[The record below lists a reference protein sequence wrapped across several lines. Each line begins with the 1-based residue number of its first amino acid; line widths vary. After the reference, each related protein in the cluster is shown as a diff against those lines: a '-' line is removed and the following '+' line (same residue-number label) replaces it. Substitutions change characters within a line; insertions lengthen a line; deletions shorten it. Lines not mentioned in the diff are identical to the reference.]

1 MKVQNKST
9 VKLIKEFNE
18 LHASAEQFQH
28 FFNLAPL
35 GYQSLDVDG
44 YFIEVN
50 QQWINT
56 LGYKREEVIG
66 KWFGDFLTPV
76 YKDGFRERFP
86 VFKAE
91 GKIHSEFEM
100 VHKNGSVLFIAFD
113 GRIEYDE
120 KGEFKRTH
128 CILKD
133 ITESMRAEK
142 SLRNSEEQYRNLI
155 ELSPVAM
162 AILHDW
168 KTIYMN
174 PAAVQLFGAKTQ
186 NELLGKHVF
195 DLIHPDFQ
203 ELAIENAKLL
213 AEKGFVIMQEQKY
226 VKLDGTIL
234 DVETQ
239 AKSIQFN
246 NDSAALVVIND
257 ITERKKAERALVHS
271 HDLMRYV
278 IENNNGA
285 IAIHDKDL
293 KYIYVSQRYLAD
305 YKVKEKDIIGKHH
318 YEVFPDLPQKWRD
331 VHQKALSGVISSA
344 DNDSYPREDGSLEW
358 TRWECRPWYEADGS
372 IGGIIVYTEVITERK
387 QAEEALRISEENLSI
402 TLHSIGDGVI
412 STDKNGM
419 VVRMNPV
426 AEELSGWQLVE
437 AAGKPLSEVF
447 HIINAETREVV
458 SDPVK
463 KVLENGEIV
472 GLANHTVLISKNGTE
487 YQISDS
493 AAPIKNKE
501 GEITGVVLVFSDIS
515 ETYAIQ
521 KQIKDSEER
530 YRSLLDNLE
539 TGIVVH
545 AADTSI
551 MMNNPRASVLLGL
564 SHDQLRGKT
573 AIDPAWKL
581 VHEDHTPLT
590 LDEYPVNR
598 IVTGRQPIKN
608 QLLGRYH
615 PGKNDFVWVTVN
627 GFPVLDDRG
636 EISEIVISFSEI
648 TERKLAEEALRK
660 SEERFKAIANYSAS
674 WEAWFNKDGRLIWTN
689 PYCEKITGFTSEE
702 YLAADSFL
710 EMAISDADLNI
721 AKKTLLDALS
731 GSSGENLEI
740 RCKHKKGDEVWVSV
754 AWIPI
759 FDSEGNNIGVRT
771 SSSDITERIEKDKKL
786 KTSDRIFNLS
796 IDMLCIA
803 GFDGYFKVLNPAW
816 AKTLGWT
823 TEELL
828 SKPWN
833 DFVHPDDLDRTNNI
847 KSVIVDGQ
855 EIYQFENRY
864 LCKNGTYKW
873 LSWNSFPYNEESIM
887 FGVAHDITDRKAA
900 ELELKNAKE
909 KAEEA
914 DRLKSAFL
922 ANMSHEIRTPM
933 NGILG
938 FAELLKEP
946 DLTGDEQQK
955 YIQII
960 EKSGARMLSIIN
972 DIIDISK
979 IEAGQM
985 KLDLKKTNINEQIEY
1000 IYSFFKPEVESK
1012 GIQLTFRNSL
1022 PSKPVNVETDREK
1035 VYAILINLVKNA
1047 IKYTHAGSIEI
1058 GYDIVET
1065 DNDPSLRFYV
1075 RDTGIGISK
1084 DRHEAIFERFIQA
1097 DIADKKA
1104 VQGAGL
1110 GLSITKAYIEMLG
1123 GNIWLESEKGMGST
1137 FYFTL
1142 PYHVDPK

>member
-1 MKVQNKST
+1 MNIQDKTKEE
-9 VKLIKEFNE
+9 LIKELE
-18 LHASAEQFQH
+18 ALQA
-28 FFNLAPL
+28 
-35 GYQSLDVDG
+35 
-44 YFIEVN
+44 
-50 QQWINT
+50 
-56 LGYKREEVIG
+56 
-66 KWFGDFLTPV
+66 
-76 YKDGFRERFP
+76 
-86 VFKAE
+86 
-91 GKIHSEFEM
+91 
-100 VHKNGSVLFIAFD
+100 
-113 GRIEYDE
+113 
-120 KGEFKRTH
+120 
-128 CILKD
+128 
-133 ITESMRAEK
+133 
-142 SLRNSEEQYRNLI
+142 SEEQYRNLI

-168 KTIYMN
+168 KTIYFN

-186 NELLGKHVF
+186 DELLGKHIF
-195 DLIHPDFQ
+195 ELIHSDFH

-213 AEKGFVIMQEQKY
+213 AEKGYVNTQEQKY
-226 VKLDGTIL
+226 VKLDGRIL

-239 AKSIQFN
+239 AKSIRFN
-246 NDSAALVVIND
+246 NDSATLAVITE
-257 ITERKKAERALVHS
+257 ITERKKAEQTLLHS
-271 HDLMRYV
+271 HELMRYV
-278 IENNNGA
+278 IEKNNGA
-285 IAIHDKDL
+285 IAIHDRDL
-293 KYIYVSQRYLAD
+293 KYLYVSQRYLHD

-318 YEVFPDLPQKWRD
+318 YDVFPDLPQKWRD
-331 VHQKALSGVISSA
+331 VHQKALSGLISSA

-372 IGGIIVYTEVITERK
+372 IGGIIVYTEIITKRK
-387 QAEEALRISEENLSI
+387 QEEEAL
-402 TLHSIGDGVI
+402 
-412 STDKNGM
+412 
-419 VVRMNPV
+419 
-426 AEELSGWQLVE
+426 
-437 AAGKPLSEVF
+437 
-447 HIINAETREVV
+447 
-458 SDPVK
+458 
-463 KVLENGEIV
+463 
-472 GLANHTVLISKNGTE
+472 
-487 YQISDS
+487 
-493 AAPIKNKE
+493 KE
-501 GEITGVVLVFSDIS
+501 
-515 ETYAIQ
+515 
-521 KQIKDSEER
+521 
-530 YRSLLDNLE
+530 
-539 TGIVVH
+539 
-545 AADTSI
+545 
-551 MMNNPRASVLLGL
+551 
-564 SHDQLRGKT
+564 
-573 AIDPAWKL
+573 
-581 VHEDHTPLT
+581 
-590 LDEYPVNR
+590 
-598 IVTGRQPIKN
+598 
-608 QLLGRYH
+608 
-615 PGKNDFVWVTVN
+615 
-627 GFPVLDDRG
+627 
-636 EISEIVISFSEI
+636 
-648 TERKLAEEALRK
+648 

-674 WEAWFNKDGRLIWTN
+674 WEAWFNMDGRLIWTN
-689 PYCEKITGFTSEE
+689 PYCEKITGFTAEE
-702 YLAADSFL
+702 YLAADNFL
-710 EMAISDADLNI
+710 EMAISDADLSI

-754 AWIPI
+754 AWVPI

-786 KTSDRIFNLS
+786 KTSDRIFKLS

-816 AKTLGWT
+816 SKTLGWT

-900 ELELKNAKE
+900 ELELMKARDR
-909 KAEEA
+909 AEEA

-1000 IYSFFKPEVESK
+1000 IYSFFKPEVEAK

-1022 PSKPVNVETDREK
+1022 PSKQANVETDREK

-1047 IKYTHAGSIEI
+1047 IKYTNAGSIEI
-1058 GYDIVET
+1058 GYEIVET
-1065 DNDPSLRFYV
+1065 DNNPSLRFYV
-1075 RDTGIGISK
+1075 KDTGIGIPK

-1104 VQGAGL
+1104 NQGAGL
-1110 GLSITKAYIEMLG
+1110 GLSITKAYLEMLG
-1123 GNIWLESEKGMGST
+1123 GKIWLESEEGVGSS

-1142 PYHVDPK
+1142 PYNAGPLKEIVNQQSAASATTDQVRNLKVLIAEDDDVSELLIEITLTIFSKEIIKARTGIEAVEACKKNPDLDLVLMDIRMPDMGGYEATRQIREFNKEVVIIAQTAYGLSGDRETAIEAGCTDYIAKPINKEELIGLIQKYFQK